1 MIFVIVASRTGTF
14 LSTIFADFSAILG
27 KISWTIS
34 NFSFVFA
41 RWVFFVRWVL
51 SRRPHSFKARSSSV
65 VISSIGATASFASEA
80 HGIFVEQRWTRMMAG
95 PQGVRWNA

>member
-1 MIFVIVASRTGTF
+1 MILVIVASRAGTF
-14 LSTIFADFSAILG
+14 LFTIFADLSAILG
-27 KISWTIS
+27 RMSWTIS

-65 VISSIGATASFASEA
+65 VMSSVAATASFASEA
-80 HGIFVEQRWTRMMAG
+80 NGFFVEQRCARMMGG
-95 PQGVRWNA
+95 PQRITW